1 MDGSRDTQIVE
12 RQGDGWTYRIDATT
26 APDYVLVTQTGEA
39 THEALNMVLADLA
52 RVMDGVV
59 GVGHRFCPFIVDL
72 REAAPGHLSIPTG
85 QQSMRAIQRRIQRAV
100 IITDPNKKDI
110 LLSFLA
116 MIAKIVPDL
125 DMVHSMEEGVRK
137 LGL

>member
-1 MDGSRDTQIVE
+1 
-12 RQGDGWTYRIDATT
+12 
-26 APDYVLVTQTGEA
+26 
-39 THEALNMVLADLA
+39 
-52 RVMDGVV
+52 MDGVV

-85 QQSMRAIQRRIQRAV
+85 QQSMRAIQRRIKRAV
-100 IITDPNKKDI
+100 IITDPNKKDV